1 MLNKFYQQ
9 FMSRLPLEVP
19 ALGLLLTM
27 SFATSTVALQAPTS
41 FSKTGIVGTN
51 SVSLAQMP
59 ASDTSVAD
67 GIYLYGSSQKTEEI
81 GQEYIV
87 FEARQGKVRG
97 AFYMPSSE
105 YSCFSGKVGAQQIN
119 LTVQDPYDSTTYSH
133 SIALSEA
140 PPVASADSRLPIEDS
155 LRLQGYHPI
164 NKISANDQ
172 QILNACKVNF

>member
-1 MLNKFYQQ
+1 
-9 FMSRLPLEVP
+9 
-19 ALGLLLTM
+19 M

-41 FSKTGIVGTN
+41 LSKVGIVGTN
-51 SVSLAQMP
+51 SVALAQVP
-59 ASDTSVAD
+59 ASDTSVGD
-67 GIYLYGSSQKTEEI
+67 GIYVYGSSQKPEEI
-81 GQEYIV
+81 GQEYLV

-105 YSCFSGKVGAQQIN
+105 YSCFSGKVEAQQIN

-140 PPVASADSRLPIEDS
+140 PPVASVDSRLPIEDS
-155 LRLQGYHPI
+155 LQLQGYHPI

-172 QILNACKVNF
+172 QMLKACQANF

>member
-1 MLNKFYQQ
+1 
-9 FMSRLPLEVP
+9 MSRLPLEVP

-27 SFATSTVALQAPTS
+27 SFATSTVALQAPT
-41 FSKTGIVGTN
+41 FLSKAGIVGTN
-51 SVSLAQMP
+51 SVSLAQVP

-67 GIYLYGSSQKTEEI
+67 GIYLYGSSQKPEEI
-81 GQEYIV
+81 GQEYLV

-119 LTVQDPYDSTTYSH
+119 LTVQDPYDTTTYSH
-133 SIALSEA
+133 SIALGEA
-140 PPVASADSRLPIEDS
+140 ASIASADGRLPIEDS
-155 LRLQGYHPI
+155 LQLQGYHPI

-172 QILNACKVNF
+172 QMLNACKVNF